1 MLIAT
6 YFTSNQSSGG
16 MERET
21 GRSQGKEVVVVV
33 RAKARRQMYNFL
45 LRFYFNE
52 MIVRV
57 RNTFTLRALI

>member
-6 YFTSNQSSGG
+6 YFTSNQSGGG